1 MRFVPYQSEEA
12 LAHLGKDYKPGRPDA
27 AFLVEP
33 DGRIRR
39 GLDAFLP
46 LLPGLRGGRFLGPL
60 LRLPFVRPLAY
71 LMYRLI
77 ARYRYAWFGTV
88 RK

>member
-12 LAHLGKDYKPGRPDA
+12 LAHLGKERKPGRPDA

-46 LLPGLRGGRFLGPL
+46 LLPGLPAGRFLQSL
-60 LRLPFVRPLAY
+60 LRLPVLRPLAY
-71 LMYRLI
+71 LMYRVI